1 MKLWELMES
10 PIDDI
15 AVTKWA
21 KEVFA
26 TLVRYMSHAN
36 PSTLSRTTKGEPVIE
51 MNLFPDLNVPDLMVV
66 LSPEKGRKRG
76 EWRKWRDKHII
87 TLYGEEKDLPYWES
101 TFIHEFIHYRD
112 HKRNNGHH
120 SSQYDDSDHTRYV
133 NDPYE
138 MNAHYHQL
146 TSRLTSAIAAVE
158 NSDTPDKV
166 REMYQTLTPYRTFD
180 LFWKNA
186 MKDIDMRMFFQHL
199 TDDNKR
205 KIKSRAYKL
214 YQEWHN
220 VIYP

>member
-1 MKLWELMES
+1 MKLWELMEA

-51 MNLFPDLNVPDLMVV
+51 MNLFPDLNVPDLLVV
-66 LSPEKGRKRG
+66 ISPPKGRTKG
-76 EWRKWRDKHII
+76 EWRKWRDKNII

-101 TFIHEFIHYRD
+101 TFIHEFVHYRD
-112 HKRNNGHH
+112 HMRNNGH
-120 SSQYDDSDHTRYV
+120 STVVDDEDHHKYS

-158 NSDTPDKV
+158 KSDKPDAV
-166 REMYQTLTPYRTFD
+166 REMYQALTPYRTFD
-180 LFWKNA
+180 LFWRDA
-186 MKDIDMRMFFQHL
+186 MKDLTMKGWYNAL